1 MTRPI
6 SHTITLTPYRDHNVV
21 GATVQI
27 RNTGDGLSDAMN
39 VAPIELELGTKV
51 HVVLE
56 CTVEK
61 HRYDPI
67 ADDPNA
73 LILVNMLKAGRATI
87 VPKSLVTKALNT
99 QEEAIAAAKPTDD
112 PTLDL
117 GAGEKPEDMT
127 DEEWEA
133 SAGKTAAERIA
144 EEPGE

>member
-1 MTRPI
+1 MSRPI

-27 RNTGDGLSDAMN
+27 RNTGDGLSDAMA

-67 ADDPNA
+67 KDDPNA

-87 VPKSLVTKALNT
+87 VPKSMVNKALNT
-99 QEEAIAAAKPTDD
+99 QEEAIAAAAPTPD

-117 GAGEKPEDMT
+117 DASEKPEDMT

-133 SAGKTAAERIA
+133 SAGERAAAKLA
-144 EEPGE
+144 EEPRE